1 MARQDSDRVAPQI
14 HSSHFPL
21 IPQEA
26 WRDAADVLRRNRLG
40 ALASLC
46 LEVFA
51 PLAPIAAQ
59 VLHAAGPLFDPRA
72 AAFARVL
79 ESDRAVS
86 DMAHYLNEDPDPRD
100 MTPEVPRD

>member
-1 MARQDSDRVAPQI
+1 MARQHSNRVVPQI
-14 HSSHFPL
+14 HSSHLPS

-26 WRDAADVLRRNRLG
+26 WRNAADVLRRNRLG
-40 ALASLC
+40 TLASLC

-59 VLHAAGPLFDPRA
+59 FLHAAGPLVDPRA

-86 DMAHYLNEDPDPRD
+86 DMAHYLMQDQDPGDPQG
-100 MTPEVPRD
+100 PS